1 MKTDSTMETAVVT
14 SAMSRTASGRWR
26 AQNMISSAPTNG
38 DHVMTERTGNGIMT
52 ARPGPRRAAKRP
64 AGSGPSPEP
73 PLREH
78 EQQEGPERDAV
89 DVVLG
94 QPRLQTAHPLP
105 RPQGPR
111 TQHVQHAVHQV
122 AVDPADES
130 RDPEQHD
137 AIEPGVER
145 VEAVAPPR
153 HPADRAQRAGHA
165 GRIDRPA
172 LVHRPRQPDARPGQD
187 EREPE
192 QPGRPLSLVV
202 AAEERPA
209 QTH

>member
-111 TQHVQHAVHQV
+111 TQHVQHA
-122 AVDPADES
+122 
-130 RDPEQHD
+130 
-137 AIEPGVER
+137 
-145 VEAVAPPR
+145 
-153 HPADRAQRAGHA
+153 GHA

-192 QPGRPLSLVV
+192 QPGRPLGLVV

-209 QTH
+209 Q